1 MPRFFLGLDGGQS
14 GMRALI
20 ADETGRVVGRSR
32 MEGPTSPTDG
42 EGGRER
48 FKVSLR
54 TTVAGARESA
64 DLAADIVFAAV
75 CMGFSGGPDDKDAV
89 ARSMVPAEAYFITH
103 DAWVALNGATN
114 GAPGI
119 VAISGTGSIA
129 FGKNAKG
136 ATARAG
142 GWGYAFGDE
151 GSGFDLARQ
160 AVRAALRQE
169 EGWGPPTALRE
180 ALLEATTV
188 RDVNDLLHRFYTNE
202 FSRARVAALAE
213 VVEATASRG
222 DAVAQELLG
231 SAAQSLAVFAGAVR
245 RNLFDEAEPVDVR
258 YSGGVFPC
266 RSILARF
273 QMLMEMDGRTSVSA
287 PAYSAAAGALL
298 EAFRIAG
305 VDCTLKDVP
314 EPGSLFG

>member
-1 MPRFFLGLDGGQS
+1 
-14 GMRALI
+14 MRALI
-20 ADETGRVVGRSR
+20 ADDTGRVIGRSR

-42 EGGRER
+42 EGARQR
-48 FKVSLR
+48 FTVSLR
-54 TTVAGARESA
+54 TTVAGAREAA
-64 DLAADIVFAAV
+64 DLADDTVFVAA

-89 ARSMVPAEAYFITH
+89 ARSIVPAEAYFITH
-103 DAWVALNGATN
+103 DAWVALNGATS
-114 GAPGI
+114 GGPGI

-136 ATARAG
+136 VTARAG

-160 AVRAALRQE
+160 AVRAALRHE
-169 EGWGPPTALRE
+169 EGWGPPTALRG
-180 ALLEATTV
+180 ALLEAAVAKDVTV
-188 RDVNDLLHRFYTNE
+188 RDMNDLLHRFYAGE

-213 VVEATASRG
+213 LVETTASQG

-231 SAAQSLAVFAGAVR
+231 SAAQSLAVLAGAVR
-245 RNLFDEAEPVDVR
+245 RNLFDETEPVDVR
-258 YSGGVFPC
+258 YSGGVFRC

-298 EAFRIAG
+298 EAFRIGG

-314 EPGSLFG
+314 EPGSWFG